1 MAFYTNDDLKKLGFS
16 SFGNNVLISD
26 KASIYGANRIKI
38 GNNVRIDDFC
48 ILSAG
53 ESGIEI
59 GSNVHIA
66 CYVSL
71 IGSEKITISD
81 FSGISSKC
89 SIYSSTDDYSGE
101 YLTGPTVPDKFKN
114 IISKPV
120 FLGKHVIVG
129 SGSVI
134 LPGVILQAGVAVGA
148 MSLVN
153 KSFDEFKI
161 IGGIPAKIL
170 KDRNKNLLTLEKLKA
185 N

>member
-59 GSNVHIA
+59 G
-66 CYVSL
+66 
-71 IGSEKITISD
+71 
-81 FSGISSKC
+81 
-89 SIYSSTDDYSGE
+89 
-101 YLTGPTVPDKFKN
+101 TGPTVPDKFKN